1 MARPRLVTLM
11 ANTEIVRAAF
21 DAYRAQDRDA
31 IERLLADDYT
41 FTSPQDDHI
50 DRAAYL
56 DRCFPTAD
64 RFVSQQILELVDTGE
79 GDTREDDAGDN
90 DAGNN
95 DAGHNDGVFLLYEY
109 ELTTGERYR
118 NAEFSTIRDGQ
129 LVETQ
134 VFFGGVAP

>member
-64 RFVSQQILELVDTGE
+64 RFVFQQILELV
-79 GDTREDDAGDN
+79 DAGDN

-95 DAGHNDGVFLLYEY
+95 DAGDNDGVFLLYEY

-118 NAEFSTIRDGQ
+118 NAEFSTMRDGQ

-134 VFFGGVAP
+134 VFFGGVA

>member
-1 MARPRLVTLM
+1 M
-11 ANTEIVRAAF
+11 ANTEVVRAAF

-64 RFVSQQILELVDTGE
+64 RFVSQQILELVDT
-79 GDTREDDAGDN
+79 REDG
-90 DAGNN
+90 AGN
-95 DAGHNDGVFLLYEY
+95 DDGVFLLYEY